1 MTLLSFLQGLPLER
15 QLIVVPK
22 ISTISIKYSL
32 VPIGF
37 PQKVNELLTY
47 YTFYLSN
54 NSIIYFV
61 PLFCPVTLIPI
72 PERSYIKC

>member
-47 YTFYLSN
+47 YTFSIYL
-54 NSIIYFV
+54 I
-61 PLFCPVTLIPI
+61 
-72 PERSYIKC
+72 